1 MGTASRGIED
11 DGHRRR
17 QGRGDRRRPLWRPD
31 IRRSRESAAR
41 LHAPG
46 GKDGA
51 RRRFRVRRRRG
62 LLFAAPDRRTDPC
75 DRHLYAVRPRV
86 RGRGAR
92 DRRDRRRRILAQ
104 GEPAGG
110 TRRMTAAQANET
122 IDYPFVRLSFEG
134 PLAIVTLNDPDRLN
148 AMGDD
153 MAQSLAAALA
163 EIAKPRR
170 RCRAVLLTG
179 EGRAFCAGYNLM
191 VNRKALAEGKAMIMP
206 LGGAET
212 LYHPMLRRLH
222 ALPVPL
228 IAGVNGLAIGIGLG
242 LAMAADYVV
251 MADDAWVQ
259 TPFKNLASAPESGL
273 TWLRSGARPEPRT
286 IWPRSRSWL
295 PARNPSSRANSRR
308 IRHRSNRHHRDDIL
322 TKSVIALVSH

>member
-1 MGTASRGIED
+1 
-11 DGHRRR
+11 
-17 QGRGDRRRPLWRPD
+17 
-31 IRRSRESAAR
+31 
-41 LHAPG
+41 
-46 GKDGA
+46 
-51 RRRFRVRRRRG
+51 
-62 LLFAAPDRRTDPC
+62 
-75 DRHLYAVRPRV
+75 
-86 RGRGAR
+86 
-92 DRRDRRRRILAQ
+92 
-104 GEPAGG
+104 
-110 TRRMTAAQANET
+110 MTAAQANET

-191 VNRKALAEGKAMIMP
+191 VNRKALAEGKAMITP

-251 MADDAWVQ
+251 IADDAWVQ
-259 TPFKNLASAPESGL
+259 TPFKNLASAPDSGL
-273 TWLRSGARPEPRT
+273 TWLLPRAIGVPRAKRMLMNAERVDAATAREWGLVAETVETAQLR
-286 IWPRSRSWL
+286 
-295 PARNPSSRANSRR
+295 ARALDVARGFAE
-308 IRHRSNRHHRDDIL
+308 DA
-322 TKSVIALVSH
+322 TIALGEIKTLIAEGQRQDIHSSFEGEAKAVGRTARTKDNLAAVKVFASGERPVFTGE